1 MIIAPVPARQGA
13 PHGLRSAYVEQC
25 WTTVLGPT
33 SVALLRMLPAMWTEQ
48 APAHV
53 DELELARALGQGKSE
68 RVREVAER
76 LAHFGHASW
85 DPTARLLQVQVALPP
100 LTPGQ
105 LSRAPEW
112 VRARHAVLDVAEAV
126 AS

>member
-25 WTTVLGPT
+25 WTCVLGPT
-33 SVALLRMLPAMWTEQ
+33 SVALLRLLPAMWTEQ

-53 DELELARALGQGKSE
+53 DPTELARALGLPNAS
-68 RVREVAER
+68 RVYDVAKR

-100 LTPGQ
+100 LTPGR

-112 VRARHAVLDVAEAV
+112 VRARHGVLDVAEAV